1 MVWIVLGAVVLGA
14 VVAGR
19 RERRRR
25 VPAPDHGRVTD
36 TGERVIFQQGDVTV
50 VAGGEREPSRSI
62 SCEVVI
68 VGGGHNALVAATYLA
83 RAGLDVV
90 LLERLDQV
98 GGAAVSAQ
106 TFPEH
111 DARLSRYSYLVSLM
125 PQTLVDDLG
134 LRLELR
140 SRDTASYTPYG
151 RDGEARGLLV
161 ETDEGD
167 ATRASFRGLTGSD
180 AAFEAWQAF
189 YGEVAVLAEA
199 VAPTFLRPLPRRAD
213 LGPVVDQQIWTD
225 VVEQPLG
232 VALERRF
239 DDDLVRGVVGTDGLI
254 GTFASLH
261 DPSLAQNRCFL
272 YHLVGNGTGEW
283 RVPVGG
289 MGAVTGELERVARE
303 AGVRILT
310 GVEVTGVEQ
319 IEEREACD
327 CGDPGEEAG
336 VVVDALEGGGHLQV
350 EAAYAVSGIAP
361 YALDAAMWPGDQ
373 AGVTR
378 PSGSQL
384 KINLLVSR
392 LPRLRSGDDP
402 RVAFAGTF
410 HVDEAMSQVEALHV
424 AASHGEQP
432 FASGELYCHTLTDR
446 SILGP
451 ELAASEAQTLTYFG
465 LHTPYENLL
474 DDGAAEREYRRFL
487 TAIDAHLAEP
497 LEPLV
502 LGVEVKTPADVEAAL
517 AMPGG
522 HIFHGDLAWPWL
534 EDDEPADS
542 PAQRWGVATAHD
554 RVLLCGSGAR
564 RGGAVS
570 GVGGHNAAHALLEML
585 GRRP

>member
-1 MVWIVLGAVVLGA
+1 MVSRWFGRPGSGWYATTGDGKAQRQVTAE
-14 VVAGR
+14 VA
-19 RERRRR
+19 
-25 VPAPDHGRVTD
+25 
-36 TGERVIFQQGDVTV
+36 
-50 VAGGEREPSRSI
+50 
-62 SCEVVI
+62 I

-83 RAGLDVV
+83 RAGLDVL
-90 LLERLDQV
+90 LLERLDDV

-125 PQTLVDDLG
+125 PQALVDDLG

-140 SRDTASYTPYG
+140 SRDTASYTPYE

-161 ETDEGD
+161 ETGEGD
-167 ATRASFRGLTGSD
+167 ATRASFRRLTGSD
-180 AAFEAWQAF
+180 DAFEAWQAF
-189 YGEVAVLAEA
+189 YGEVAVLADA
-199 VAPTFLRPLPRRAD
+199 VAPTVLRPLPRRAD
-213 LGPVVDQQIWTD
+213 LGPVVDEQVWTD

-289 MGAVTGELERVARE
+289 MGAVTGELERAARA
-303 AGVRILT
+303 AGVRFMT
-310 GVEVTGVEQ
+310 GAE
-319 IEEREACD
+319 
-327 CGDPGEEAG
+327 
-336 VVVDALEGGGHLQV
+336 VDAVTPWGPDPSVGDEDHWVAVEGDDGDGAFLV
-350 EAAYAVSGIAP
+350 RAGWVLSGIAP
-361 YALDAAMWPGDQ
+361 SALHDLVPQPDDEPP
-373 AGVTR
+373 R
-378 PSGSQL
+378 HHPSGSQL

-402 RVAFAGTF
+402 RIAFAGTF

-570 GVGGHNAAHALLEML
+570 GIGGHNAAHALLEML

>member
-1 MVWIVLGAVVLGA
+1 MPSEWYGEPGLGWTAVAPEGYVEPRHETCD
-14 VVAGR
+14 VV
-19 RERRRR
+19 
-25 VPAPDHGRVTD
+25 V
-36 TGERVIFQQGDVTV
+36 
-50 VAGGEREPSRSI
+50 
-62 SCEVVI
+62 

-90 LLERLDQV
+90 LLERLEHV
-98 GGAAVSAQ
+98 GGAAVSAR

-125 PQTLVDDLG
+125 PRELVDDLG
-134 LRLELR
+134 LDLELR
-140 SRDTASYTPYG
+140 SRATASYTPYE

-161 ETDEGD
+161 QTDEGE
-167 ATRASFRGLTGSD
+167 ATRASFRALTGSD
-180 AAFEAWQAF
+180 DAFEAWQAF
-189 YGEVAVLAEA
+189 YAEVGVLADA
-199 VAPTFLRPLPRRAD
+199 VAPTLLRPLPRRSD
-213 LGPVVDQQIWTD
+213 LGHVVDQQVWTD
-225 VVEQPLG
+225 VVERPLG
-232 VALERRF
+232 AALERRF
-239 DDDLVRGVVGTDGLI
+239 DDDLVRGVVGTDALI

-261 DPSLAQNRCFL
+261 DPSLVQNRCFL

-310 GVEVTGVEQ
+310 GTRVTSVRQVPAHQGLRDLDELDPPRPAYVEVQANDADGHLVLEAAHVLSGV
-319 IEEREACD
+319 A
-327 CGDPGEEAG
+327 PH
-336 VVVDALEGGGHLQV
+336 ALETLLRPGLEPEV
-350 EAAYAVSGIAP
+350 E
-361 YALDAAMWPGDQ
+361 
-373 AGVTR
+373 R
-378 PSGSQL
+378 PSGAQL

-402 RVAFAGTF
+402 AVAFAGTF
-410 HVDEAMSQVEALHV
+410 HVDEAMSQVETLHD
-424 AASHGEQP
+424 AASRGEQP

-451 ELAASEAQTLTYFG
+451 ELAATDAQTLTWFG

-474 DDGAAEREYRRFL
+474 DERAGEREYRRFL
-487 TAIDAHLAEP
+487 AAMDAYLAEP

-542 PAQRWGVATAHD
+542 PAERWGVATARD
-554 RVLLCGSGAR
+554 RVLFCGSGAR

-570 GVGGHNAAHALLEML
+570 GIAGHNAAHALLEIL
-585 GRRP
+585 GRSPGTRP